1 MSAAEGSASHI
12 HRAGVPLHPFLFM
25 GCWNEP
31 EVRSSGVLP
40 RDEVAK
46 AIQKNGIANVVLG
59 GDNIYPTKS
68 VNAATGKKVKVH
80 SIEVFKAG
88 VELLSGKQIFSSL
101 GNHNVEEDAM
111 REAQLHYENWV
122 LPSRYYAMIFTDGFA
137 LVVLDT
143 NLEGDEFSEMLAWLT
158 ATVSKLQHAG
168 LKYYVVQHDPYASYK
183 LKVKKDDSGAVI
195 KTTHDTV
202 FTKASDLLHKFVDY
216 PPVAILCADTHN
228 YQKGLL
234 HVSARISIP
243 QYVVGTGGAQYD
255 RIGETKP
262 IRIADDITMTFEE
275 KMEGYGYLEIR
286 APTTVAFRKV
296 LDWEAK
302 AGGGRA
308 ARSNKKSRRVRAM
321 GPTLRKTRR
330 RRHRQIR

>member
-1 MSAAEGSASHI
+1 MSAADTSSALRI

-40 RDEVAK
+40 RDEVAE
-46 AIQKNGIANVVLG
+46 AIQKNGITNVVLG

-111 REAQLHYENWV
+111 LVTQVGYEKWV
-122 LPSRYYAMIFTDGFA
+122 LPSRYYAIAFTDGFA

-143 NLEGDEFSEMLAWLT
+143 NLEGGEFGEMLAWLE
-158 ATVSKLQHAG
+158 ATLSQLQTAG

-183 LKVKKDDSGAVI
+183 LKVKKDDAGAVI
-195 KTTHDTV
+195 KTHHTV
-202 FTKASDLLHKFVDY
+202 FTKASDLLYRFVDY

-234 HVSARISIP
+234 HVSAKTTIP

-255 RIGETKP
+255 RIGETNP
-262 IRIADDITMTFEE
+262 VRIAADILMTFED
-275 KMEGYGYLEIR
+275 KMECYGYLEIQT
-286 APTTVAFRKV
+286 PTAVVFRKV
-296 LDWEAK
+296 LEWEAK

-308 ARSNKKSRRVRAM
+308 ARSNKKSRRIRA
-321 GPTLRKTRR
+321 TRR
-330 RRHRQIR
+330 RKTCRRRLQM